1 MERERVSAREK
12 ERKREEGRRFWVS
25 ICSLKSVQSV
35 KKWSDIWPRDKRKQ
49 KVCLQIQNGQREWM
63 FFRWRSVTSTNKALN
78 FVVIFCQKIWQR
90 SCLFVPLLTDTYKD
104 THTQTHTHTLVNIES
119 KPTGDICWPILT
131 CIIHTFGHVYVIILL
146 SLSLS
151 LSHTHTR
158 THTHAHTHTQA

>member
-25 ICSLKSVQSV
+25 ICSLKSVESV
-35 KKWSDIWPRDKRKQ
+35 KKWSDICPRDQRKQ

-90 SCLFVPLLTDTYKD
+90 SCLFVSLLTDIYKD
-104 THTQTHTHTLVNIES
+104 TNT
-119 KPTGDICWPILT
+119 
-131 CIIHTFGHVYVIILL
+131 
-146 SLSLS
+146 
-151 LSHTHTR
+151 HTHTR
-158 THTHAHTHTQA
+158 THTHTHTLWLTLKARRREIFVDQFWHASFTLLAMCI